1 MKSPIHYMGNKF
13 QLIEDLKENFPDKS
27 ECNTFIDLFG
37 GSGCV
42 SLNVDYDN
50 IIYNELNTNMVELL
64 NLFKIY
70 TAEEIVG
77 HIKGRIVE
85 FGLPDESTDDRRKNK
100 DLQKEKGKC
109 YNNFRDF
116 YNKSNKDKLDLY
128 TLTFFSFCNLI
139 RFNSKN
145 EFNMPFGNQY
155 FTNENIMDIALACD
169 KFKKSNIILQNK
181 NAFEVL
187 SEITEER
194 NELFVYLDPPYSNT
208 TAIYNEQ
215 RAFGGWTIEDDNK
228 LFAELDRISKL
239 GVKWA
244 LSNVLENKGKTNEHI
259 EQWAIKNGYKII
271 DLDRNYSALGK
282 GNANSRE
289 VLILNYQPRFEQMT
303 LDI

>member
-1 MKSPIHYMGNKF
+1 MGNKSK
-13 QLIEDLKENFPDKS
+13 LIDDLKFYFPDKQ
-27 ECNTFIDLFG
+27 ECDTFIDLFG

-70 TAEEIVG
+70 TVEEIVG

-85 FGLPDESTDDRRKNK
+85 FDLPDESTYDRRKNK

-194 NELFVYLDPPYSNT
+194 NGLFVYLDPPYSNT

-215 RAFGGWTIEDDNK
+215 SAFGGWTIEDDNK
-228 LFAELDRISKL
+228 LFAELDRVSKL

-259 EQWAIKNGYKII
+259 EQWAIKNDYKII
-271 DLDRNYSALGK
+271 DLDRNYSSLGK
-282 GNANSRE
+282 GNAKSRE
-289 VLILNYQPRFEQMT
+289 VLILNYKPKFEQTNIFEFME
-303 LDI
+303 

>member
-13 QLIEDLKENFPDKS
+13 QLIEVLKNNFPEKN
-27 ECNTFIDLFG
+27 ECKTFIDLFG

-42 SLNVDYDN
+42 SLNVDYEN
-50 IIYNELNTNMVELL
+50 IIYNELNTNMVEML

-70 TAEEIVG
+70 SAEEIVA
-77 HIKGRIVE
+77 HIKKRISE
-85 FGLPDESTDDRRKNK
+85 FDLPDESTDERRNNK
-100 DLQKEKGKC
+100 ELQKEKGKC

-116 YNKSNKDKLDLY
+116 YNKSEKDKLDLY

-155 FTNENIMDIALACD
+155 FTSENILDIALACE
-169 KFKKSNIILQNK
+169 KFKKSNITLQNK
-181 NAFEVL
+181 DAFEVL
-187 SEITEER
+187 AEIKEETTD
-194 NELFVYLDPPYSNT
+194 LFVYLDPPYSNT
-208 TAIYNEQ
+208 MAIYNEQ
-215 RAFGGWTIEDDNK
+215 RAFGGWSIEDDNK
-228 LFAELDRISKL
+228 LFSELDRISGL

-259 EQWAIKNGYKII
+259 EEWAKKNGYKII

-282 GNANSRE
+282 GTANSRE
-289 VLILNYQPRFEQMT
+289 VLILNYQPRFEQ
-303 LDI
+303 LSFDI